1 MMKYI
6 SIETTTS
13 GKFLCPIGTG
23 LIVKRSST
31 GTQIKLICGDSL
43 GAGYGDQGLG
53 LMLSGTGFT
62 QALVD
67 NINAAIVESLQS
79 DYRAKPV
86 AVVIPSGNVVQNF
99 GVDGF

>member
-6 SIETTTS
+6 SIETTNS

-23 LIVKRSST
+23 LIVKRSSA
-31 GTQIKLICGDSL
+31 TQIKLICGDSL
-43 GAGYGDQGLG
+43 GAGYATEGLG
-53 LMLSGTGFT
+53 LVIAGAGFN
-62 QALVD
+62 QAFVD

-99 GVDGF
+99 GVDAF